1 MLKLVIK
8 MERKLRKITKT
19 EKGAML
25 LNVAGFVPSDAD
37 YVFISA
43 SRKNINKILLTLELV
58 DGEQHGNKKNTSK
71 ASNKAKSV

>member
-1 MLKLVIK
+1 

-25 LNVAGFVPSDAD
+25 LNIAGFIPMDAD

-43 SRKNINKILLTLELV
+43 SKKDDNKILLTLELV
-58 DGEQHGNKKNTSK
+58 DGGRHGNKKNTSK
-71 ASNKAKSV
+71 ASNKAKSL

>member
-1 MLKLVIK
+1 

-25 LNVAGFVPSDAD
+25 LNVAGFIPSGVD

-43 SRKNINKILLTLELV
+43 SETHSRKILLTLEFV

-71 ASNKAKSV
+71 ASNKAKSL